1 MRTSSKAF
9 VTVVLGLCLAAF
21 ASAVLAADQPAAADA
36 SYLQSFDKWKAELVD
51 DLKQNWLPLAGLFW
65 LKPGENKFGSDA
77 KNDIVFP
84 KGPAHAGSFTLQSKD
99 VSVRFEPGVQVTVS
113 SKPFTASKLEPDV
126 SGHATVLEMGSLR
139 FHVIVRGERIGI
151 RLKDTESDAARGFR
165 GLDFFPVSMNYRLT
179 AKFEPSQGKKT
190 VDVPNV
196 LGDVAPTPVA
206 GTVVFTIN
214 GQELRLS
221 DLGGDPAN
229 GLFFV
234 FSPDQQDRDLPWRAV
249 SGDRAGSER
258 NGRAGLQPRAQSAL
272 RGNSLCHLPRGAERK
287 PLGGG
292 DTSGREVQPQARPLS
307 APFTQMRE
315 PRRTR
320 RNTKAYEQTNA
331 TSELGGWPCLSRLVY
346 SRGWPVQALL
356 GRGL

>member
-21 ASAVLAADQPAAADA
+21 TSQVLAADQPAAADA

-84 KGPAHAGSFTLQSKD
+84 KGAAHAGSFTLQSKD

-113 SKPFTASKLEPDV
+113 SKPFTASKLESDV

-139 FHVIVRGERIGI
+139 FYVIVRGERIGI

-165 GLDFFPVSMNYRLT
+165 GLDFFPVSMNYRVT

-196 LGDVAPTPVA
+196 LGDVGPTPVV

-234 FSPDQQDRDLPWRAV
+234 FSDPTSKTETYPGGRFLETEPVVNGTVVLDFNRAHNPPCAV
-249 SGDRAGSER
+249 TPYATCPLAPKENRLAVAIPAGEKY
-258 NGRAGLQPRAQSAL
+258 N
-272 RGNSLCHLPRGAERK
+272 HK
-287 PLGGG
+287 LGH
-292 DTSGREVQPQARPLS
+292 
-307 APFTQMRE
+307 
-315 PRRTR
+315 
-320 RNTKAYEQTNA
+320 
-331 TSELGGWPCLSRLVY
+331 
-346 SRGWPVQALL
+346 
-356 GRGL
+356 

>member
-21 ASAVLAADQPAAADA
+21 ASAVLATDQPAAADA

-77 KNDIVFP
+77 RNDIVFP

-99 VSVRFEPGVQVTVS
+99 VNVRFEPGVQVTVS
-113 SKPFTASKLEPDV
+113 SKPFTASKLESDV

-139 FHVIVRGERIGI
+139 FYVIVRGERIGI

-165 GLDFFPVSMNYRLT
+165 GLDFFPVSMNYRVT

-196 LGDVAPTPVA
+196 LGDVAPTPVV

-221 DLGGDPAN
+221 DLGGDSAN

-234 FSPDQQDRDLPWRAV
+234 FSDPTSKTETYPGGRFLETEPAV
-249 SGDRAGSER
+249 NGTVVLDFNHAYNPPCAVTPYATCPVAPKENRLAVAIPAGEKY
-258 NGRAGLQPRAQSAL
+258 N
-272 RGNSLCHLPRGAERK
+272 HK
-287 PLGGG
+287 LGH
-292 DTSGREVQPQARPLS
+292 
-307 APFTQMRE
+307 
-315 PRRTR
+315 
-320 RNTKAYEQTNA
+320 
-331 TSELGGWPCLSRLVY
+331 
-346 SRGWPVQALL
+346 
-356 GRGL
+356 